1 MGWWK
6 VVLLMVVLLV
16 CPSTWAQDPSGQTP
30 SGEDEQ
36 VRVKGDTLT
45 YEDQSNVVSATG
57 NVVVTK
63 GQTTLSADTISV
75 NRDTNTLD
83 ARGHVELK
91 DSLGQIEAETLQM
104 EMENE
109 TGTLTNGIVTLPRS
123 QYVLTGKELKKSYGQ
138 TYHIEDG
145 VFTTCDCD
153 KNFKKAD
160 WSIGASTIDVALR
173 GMGTIRHGVLRVR
186 GLPLLYVPY
195 AFVPVRTDRQSGFLF
210 PNYGFS
216 SKRGFVWQQPFYWAI
231 NKSYDATVT
240 TDLETAARIGAW
252 GEFRYAPNERTEGLL
267 AASYF
272 NEQIR
277 GPATTTGPINRWS
290 VTGVHRQ
297 LLAQDFRAYGDF
309 FFVSD
314 DQFLRE
320 ISHRALNLK
329 SALELDDW
337 DLRTRRFT
345 DSRAGGVKTW
355 RNALLRGEARYYQD
369 LRLDDDFAFQ
379 TLPRVQFRTQ
389 HAWKDHVELGLSVD
403 GANFYRNK
411 GYAGQRLD
419 IAPSVAL
426 PFHLG
431 KYLYGSL
438 KATGRETVYH
448 MTSEDQGCPP
458 PTKSGQLR
466 GDRTSKDLGCPTL
479 PESGQLRGDRTRET
493 VQFRAELGTRLSRV
507 FNLNWGRLRQL
518 QHVIEPQVSY
528 SYVPA
533 VHQQQDLPLYDSL
546 DRINRRNLF
555 VYGFSSRVLGKFAT
569 TPEAGATDK
578 PSAPTTEVRELAR
591 FSVTHAYD
599 PSRAI
604 GRKKEHFSDVDIT
617 ARLSPLPYT
626 TFTVDSTYDV
636 ARGDVTMARLGASLS
651 DPRPLPATAP
661 LLADLQRRT
670 TLGVSYRTVTD
681 RILKEMN
688 VYAVLRLNEYV
699 TGAYFGRY
707 DFNAGSFIGN
717 RYYLRFIS
725 PQNCWYVDLG
735 LIDKVNPKEL
745 EFRFLITF
753 VGLSSSSRSAF

>member
-1 MGWWK
+1 MGGWK
-6 VVLLMVVLLV
+6 EIVLLMVLLV
-16 CPSTWAQDPSGQTP
+16 CPSVWAQDQ
-30 SGEDEQ
+30 SGEDEP

-45 YEDQSNVVSATG
+45 YEEQSNVVSATG

-75 NRDTNTLD
+75 NRDTNTLN
-83 ARGHVELK
+83 ARGDVELK
-91 DSLGQIEAETLQM
+91 DPLGQIEAEALQM

-109 TGTLTNGIVTLPRS
+109 TGVITNGTVTLPRN
-123 QYVLTGKELKKSYGQ
+123 QYVLTGKELRKSYGQ
-138 TYHIEDG
+138 TYHVEDG
-145 VFTTCDCD
+145 AFTTCDCD

-160 WSIGASTIDVALR
+160 WSLGGSTIDVTLGETASIRNGVFRAR
-173 GMGTIRHGVLRVR
+173 GISLFYIPYGI
-186 GLPLLYVPY
+186 VPIN
-195 AFVPVRTDRQSGFLF
+195 TDRQSGFLF

-231 NKSYDATVT
+231 SKSYDATVT
-240 TDLETAARIGAW
+240 TDLETSARVGVW

-267 AASYF
+267 SASYF

-277 GPATTTGPINRWS
+277 GPATTSSPINRWS

-297 LLAQDFRAYGDF
+297 AFAQNFRAYGDF

-314 DQFLRE
+314 DLFLRE

-355 RNALLRGEARYYQD
+355 RNTLLRSEARYYQD

-379 TLPRVQFRTQ
+379 VLPHAQFRTQ
-389 HAWKDHVELGLSVD
+389 HLWKDRLELGLSVD
-403 GANFYRNK
+403 GANFYRNQ

-419 IAPSVAL
+419 FAPSVAL
-426 PFHLG
+426 PFYLG
-431 KYLYGSL
+431 NYMFGSV
-438 KATGRETVYH
+438 KATGRETIYH
-448 MTSEDQGCPP
+448 MTSEDVGSPI
-458 PTKSGQLR
+458 
-466 GDRTSKDLGCPTL
+466 L
-479 PESGQLRGDRTRET
+479 PESGRLRGDRTRET
-493 VQFRAELGTRLSRV
+493 AQFQAELGTRVSRV
-507 FNLNWGRLRQL
+507 FNFHWGRLRQL
-518 QHVIEPQVSY
+518 QHVVEPQVSY
-528 SYVPA
+528 TYVPA
-533 VHQQQDLPLYDSL
+533 VEQQDLPLYDSL

-555 VYGFSSRVLGKFAT
+555 VYGLSNRVLGKFTVA
-569 TPEAGATDK
+569 PDAGGTDQ
-578 PSAPTTEVRELAR
+578 PGTATEVRELAR
-591 FSVTHAYD
+591 FSVLHAYD
-599 PSRAI
+599 SSRFI
-604 GRKKEHFSDVDIT
+604 GRGEEHFSDLDING
-617 ARLSPLPYT
+617 RFSPLSYA
-626 TFTVDSTYDV
+626 TFTFDSTYDV

-651 DPRPLPATAP
+651 DPRPLPATTP
-661 LLADLQRRT
+661 LLAHLQRRT
-670 TLGVSYRTVTD
+670 TIGVSYRTITD

-688 VYAVLRLNEYV
+688 AYVVLRLNDYL

-707 DFNAGSFIGN
+707 DFNAKSFIGN
-717 RYYLRFIS
+717 RYYLRFVS

-735 LIDKVNPKEL
+735 LIDKVNPTEF

>member
-1 MGWWK
+1 MGGWK
-6 VVLLMVVLLV
+6 AVLLLVVLCV
-16 CPSTWAQDPSGQTP
+16 CPPTWAQEQPSQDRP
-30 SGEDEQ
+30 EADEQ
-36 VRVKGDTLT
+36 VRVKGDALS
-45 YEDQSNVVSATG
+45 YEEQSNVVSATG

-63 GQTTLSADTISV
+63 GQTTLSADKVSV

-83 ARGHVELK
+83 ARGNVELK
-91 DSLGQIEAETLQM
+91 DTRGQVNADMLQM

-109 TGTLTNGIVTLPRS
+109 TGTITNGIVTLPRN

-145 VFTTCDCD
+145 AFTTCDCD
-153 KNFKKAD
+153 KNFDKAD

-195 AFVPVRTDRQSGFLF
+195 AFVPVNNDRQSGFLF

-231 NKSYDATVT
+231 NKSHDATIT

-252 GEFRYAPNERTEGLL
+252 GEFRYAPDEGTEGLL
-267 AASYF
+267 STSYF

-297 LLAQDFRAYGDF
+297 LVAQDFRAYGDF

-369 LRLDDDFAFQ
+369 LRLDDDYAFQ

-389 HAWKDHVELGLSVD
+389 HVWKDRVELGLSVD
-403 GANFYRNK
+403 GANFYRNQ

-419 IAPSVAL
+419 IAPSVAV

-431 KYLYGSL
+431 KYLYGSV
-438 KATGRETVYH
+438 KATGRETIYH
-448 MTSEDQGCPP
+448 MTSEDLGSPP
-458 PTKSGQLR
+458 LTESGRLR
-466 GDRTSKDLGCPTL
+466 GN
-479 PESGQLRGDRTRET
+479 RTRET
-493 VQFRAELGTRLSRV
+493 VQFRAALGTRLSRV

-533 VHQQQDLPLYDSL
+533 VHQQHDLPLYDSL

-555 VYGFSSRVLGKFAT
+555 VYGFSNRVLGKFAS
-569 TPEAGATDK
+569 TPEAGA
-578 PSAPTTEVRELAR
+578 PSQPAVATEVRELAR

-599 PSRAI
+599 PSRFI
-604 GRKKEHFSDVDIT
+604 GRKREHFSDMDIN
-617 ARLSPLPYT
+617 ARLTPLPYT

-636 ARGDVTMARLGASLS
+636 ARGDVTMARLSASLS

-661 LLADLQRRT
+661 LLEHVQRRT
-670 TLGVSYRTVTD
+670 TLGVSYRTITD
-681 RILKEMN
+681 RLLKEMN
-688 VYAVLRLNEYV
+688 AYAVIRLNEYI

-707 DFNAGSFIGN
+707 DFNAKSFIGN

-735 LIDKVNPKEL
+735 LIDKVNPNEF

>member
-1 MGWWK
+1 MLIAVWK
-6 VVLLMVVLLV
+6 TILLLIVLCV
-16 CPSTWAQDPSGQTP
+16 CPPTWAQEQPSPAQP
-30 SGEDEQ
+30 EEDEQ
-36 VRVKGDTLT
+36 VRVKGDALS
-45 YEDQSNVVSATG
+45 YEEQSNVVSATG

-63 GQTTLSADTISV
+63 GQTTLSADKISV

-83 ARGHVELK
+83 ARGNVELN
-91 DSLGQIEAETLQM
+91 DTRGQVEADALQM

-109 TGTLTNGIVTLPRS
+109 TGTITNGTVTLPRN

-138 TYHIEDG
+138 TYHIKDG
-145 VFTTCDCD
+145 AFTTCDCD
-153 KNFKKAD
+153 KDFDKAD

-186 GLPLLYVPY
+186 GLPVLYVPY
-195 AFVPVRTDRQSGFLF
+195 AFVPVNNDRQSGFLF

-231 NKSYDATVT
+231 NKSYDATIT

-252 GEFRYAPNERTEGLL
+252 GEFRYAPNEQTEGVL

-329 SALELDDW
+329 SSLELDDW

-369 LRLDDDFAFQ
+369 LQDLPLADDYTFQ

-389 HAWKDHVELGLSVD
+389 HVWKDRVELGLSVD
-403 GANFYRNK
+403 GANFYRNQ

-419 IAPSVAL
+419 IAPSVAV

-431 KYLYGSL
+431 NYLYGSV
-438 KATGRETVYH
+438 KATGRETIYH
-448 MTSEDQGCPP
+448 MTSED
-458 PTKSGQLR
+458 
-466 GDRTSKDLGCPTL
+466 LGSPELT
-479 PESGQLRGDRTRET
+479 ESGRLRGDRTRET
-493 VQFRAELGTRLSRV
+493 VQLRAELGTRLSRV
-507 FNLNWGRLRQL
+507 FNLHWGRLRQL

-533 VHQQQDLPLYDSL
+533 VHQQHDLPLYDSL

-555 VYGFSSRVLGKFAT
+555 VYGFSNRVLGKFAT
-569 TPEAGATDK
+569 TPEAGAGDK

-599 PSRAI
+599 SSRFI
-604 GRKKEHFSDVDIT
+604 GRKKEHFSDMDIN
-617 ARLSPLPYT
+617 ARLTPLPYT

-636 ARGDVTMARLGASLS
+636 ARGDVTMARLSASLS

-661 LLADLQRRT
+661 LLEHVQRRT
-670 TLGVSYRTVTD
+670 TLGVSYRTITD
-681 RILKEMN
+681 RLLKEMN
-688 VYAVLRLNEYV
+688 AYAVIRLNEYI

-707 DFNAGSFIGN
+707 DFNAQSFIGN

-725 PQNCWYVDLG
+725 PQDCWYVDLG
-735 LIDKVNPKEL
+735 LIDKVNPKEF

>member
-1 MGWWK
+1 MGGWK
-6 VVLLMVVLLV
+6 AALVLAVLFV
-16 CPSTWAQDPSGQTP
+16 CSKTWAQDRSAA
-30 SGEDEQ
+30 DEQ
-36 VRVKGDTLT
+36 VRVKGDSLT
-45 YEDQSNVVSATG
+45 YEQQSNVVSATG

-83 ARGHVELK
+83 ARGNVELN
-91 DSLGQIEAETLQM
+91 DTRGQIEADALQM

-109 TGTLTNGIVTLPRS
+109 TGTITNGTVTLPRS
-123 QYVLTGKELKKSYGQ
+123 QYILTGKELKKSYGQ

-145 VFTTCDCD
+145 AFTTCDCD

-160 WSIGASTIDVALR
+160 WSIDGSTIDVTLR
-173 GMGTIRHGVLRVR
+173 GTAAIRHGVFRAR
-186 GLPLLYVPY
+186 GVPLLYIPY
-195 AFVPVRTDRQSGFLF
+195 ALVPIQTERQSGFLF

-240 TDLETAARIGAW
+240 TDVETGARLGAW

-267 AASYF
+267 SASYF

-277 GPATTTGPINRWS
+277 GPATTSSPINRWS

-297 LLAQDFRAYGDF
+297 VLEQNFRAYGDF

-314 DQFLRE
+314 DLFLRE
-320 ISHRALNLK
+320 ISPRALNLK

-355 RNALLRGEARYYQD
+355 RHALLRSEARYYQD

-379 TLPRVQFRTQ
+379 VLPHVQFRTQ
-389 HAWKDHVELGLSVD
+389 HLWKERLELGLSVD
-403 GANFYRNK
+403 GANFYRNQ
-411 GYAGQRLD
+411 GYTGQRLD
-419 IAPSVAL
+419 VAPSVAL

-431 KYLYGSL
+431 KYVYGSV
-438 KATGRETVYH
+438 KAIGRETLYH
-448 MTSEDQGCPP
+448 MNSEDVGSPI
-458 PTKSGQLR
+458 
-466 GDRTSKDLGCPTL
+466 L
-479 PESGQLRGDRTRET
+479 PEAGRLRGDRTRET
-493 VQFRAELGTRLSRV
+493 MQFQAELGTRLSRV
-507 FNLNWGRLRQL
+507 FALQWGRLRQL
-518 QHVIEPQVSY
+518 QHVIEPQVRY
-528 SYVPA
+528 AYVPA
-533 VHQQQDLPLYDSL
+533 VDHQEDLPLYDSL

-555 VYGFSSRVLGKFAT
+555 VYGVSNRLLGKFAVAPRVGET
-569 TPEAGATDK
+569 AQPEAA
-578 PSAPTTEVRELAR
+578 TEVRELGR
-591 FSVTHAYD
+591 FSVLHAYD
-599 PSRAI
+599 SSRYI
-604 GRKKEHFSDVDIT
+604 GRGKEHFSDLDING
-617 ARLSPLPYT
+617 RLSPLPYA
-626 TFTVDSTYDV
+626 TFTFDSTYDV

-661 LLADLQRRT
+661 LLAHLQRRT
-670 TLGVSYRTVTD
+670 TLGVSYRTITD

-688 VYAVLRLNEYV
+688 VYAVLRLNEYI

-707 DFNAGSFIGN
+707 DFNARSFIGN

-735 LIDKVNPKEL
+735 VIDKVNPNEF

>member
-6 VVLLMVVLLV
+6 AVLVLVVLLV
-16 CPSTWAQDPSGQTP
+16 CLPTWAQDQ

-45 YEDQSNVVSATG
+45 YEEQSNVVSASG

-63 GQTTLSADTISV
+63 GQTTLSADAISV

-83 ARGHVELK
+83 ARGNVELN
-91 DSLGQIEAETLQM
+91 DTRGQIEADALQM

-109 TGTLTNGIVTLPRS
+109 TGTITNGTVTLPRNR
-123 QYVLTGKELKKSYGQ
+123 YILTGKELKKSYGQ

-145 VFTTCDCD
+145 AFTTCDCD
-153 KNFKKAD
+153 KNFEKAD
-160 WSIGASTIDVALR
+160 WSIGGSTIDVTLR
-173 GMGTIRHGVLRVR
+173 GTAAIRHGIFRAR
-186 GLPLLYVPY
+186 GIPLLYVPY
-195 AFVPVRTDRQSGFLF
+195 ALVPIQNERQSGFLF

-231 NKSYDATVT
+231 SKSYDATVT
-240 TDLETAARIGAW
+240 TDVETGARLGGW
-252 GEFRYAPNERTEGLL
+252 GEFRYAPNERTEGQL

-297 LLAQDFRAYGDF
+297 VLERNFRAYGDF

-329 SALELDDW
+329 SVLELDDW

-369 LRLDDDFAFQ
+369 LRLDDDYAFQ

-389 HAWKDHVELGLSVD
+389 HLWKNRLELGLSVD
-403 GANFYRNK
+403 GANFYRNQ

-419 IAPSVAL
+419 FAPSVAL

-431 KYLYGSL
+431 KYVYGSV
-438 KATGRETVYH
+438 KAIGRETLYH
-448 MTSEDQGCPP
+448 MNSEDVGSPI
-458 PTKSGQLR
+458 
-466 GDRTSKDLGCPTL
+466 L
-479 PESGQLRGDRTRET
+479 PESGRLRGDRTRET
-493 VQFRAELGTRLSRV
+493 VQFQAELGTRLSRV
-507 FNLNWGRLRQL
+507 FTLHWGQLRQL

-528 SYVPA
+528 AYVPA
-533 VHQQQDLPLYDSL
+533 VDHQEDLPLYDSL

-555 VYGFSSRVLGKFAT
+555 VYGFSNRVLGKFAA
-569 TPEAGATDK
+569 TPGAGATDQ
-578 PSAPTTEVRELAR
+578 PGAATEVRELAQ
-591 FSVTHAYD
+591 FSVLHAYD
-599 PSRAI
+599 SSRKI
-604 GRKKEHFSDVDIT
+604 GRGGEHFSDLDING
-617 ARLSPLPYT
+617 RLSPLPYA
-626 TFTVDSTYDV
+626 TFLFDSTYDA
-636 ARGDVTMARLGASLS
+636 ARGDVTMARLGAALS

-661 LLADLQRRT
+661 LLEHLQRRT
-670 TLGVSYRTVTD
+670 TLGVSYRTITD

-688 VYAVLRLNEYV
+688 IYAVLRLNEYV

-707 DFNAGSFIGN
+707 DFNAQSFIGN

-735 LIDKVNPKEL
+735 MIDKVNPNEF